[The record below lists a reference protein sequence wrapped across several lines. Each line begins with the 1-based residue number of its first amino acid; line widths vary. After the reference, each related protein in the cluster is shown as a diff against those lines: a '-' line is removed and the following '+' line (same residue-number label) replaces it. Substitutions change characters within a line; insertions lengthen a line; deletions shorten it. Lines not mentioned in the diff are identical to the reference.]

1 MAEVASADNG
11 FTILMGDTADA
22 ARTHFRD
29 HIRGYR
35 ADSNSQIALDEWHK
49 RAVVELAEILR
60 PIKTRIIGAIL
71 GNHYW
76 EYADGTNSEQY
87 LCQVLGIPYLGPV
100 GIVRL
105 EFRDDGGRSRHSM
118 VIYAH
123 HHGGGGGGRTT
134 GADLAAMERAEGN
147 FDADIYVFSHTH
159 RRNASKLPILTLT
172 QKGEARIVERTKV
185 FVRTGAFLK
194 GFDHDMPSA
203 DRPHFPTYAES
214 KALRPTS
221 LGWVRIGI
229 KLTQGVTPGSRGRK
243 KHGDIKQEITLTY

>member
-1 MAEVASADNG
+1 
-11 FTILMGDTADA
+11 MGDTCDA

-29 HIRGYR
+29 HVRGYR
-35 ADSNSQIALDEWHK
+35 ADANSQIALDEWHK
-49 RAVVELAEILR
+49 RAVVELAEILK
-60 PIKTRIIGAIL
+60 PIKTRIVGAIL

-76 EYADGTNSEQY
+76 EYADGTNSEQF

-105 EFRDDGGRSRHSM
+105 EFRDDSGRSRHSM
-118 VIYAH
+118 VVYAH
-123 HHGGGGGGRTT
+123 HHGGSSGGRTT
-134 GADLAAMERAEGN
+134 GGDVAAMERAEGN

-172 QKGEARIVERTKV
+172 RKGQARIIERTKV

-194 GFDHDMPSA
+194 GYGEDYPGTSQ
-203 DRPHFPTYAES
+203 PHFPSYAEQ

-221 LGWVRIGI
+221 LGWVRVGI
-229 KLTQGVTPGSRGRK
+229 KLTHVHVKNGRK
-243 KHGDIKQEITLTY
+243 QDKHPNEVRQEITLTY